1 MTSKVKRIT
10 KFNRCIQFVIS
21 GHPTVATIEG
31 KQTLC
36 KCRYTIRHFG
46 RDGGAS
52 QRAKIRTVRG
62 TVNVRSEMDALA
74 KRVLIV
80 CRRERPNHRTF
91 ARYSNGR
98 SSTTPTHDKAAP
110 TRPTVTFGR
119 GRCTGHFPDVDGD
132 GRSTRV

>member
-21 GHPTVATIEG
+21 GHPTVATRVNKHVVSAGTQSDTLAEMEGHNNVLKFEPFGEPSTLGPRWTRWLSGFELFADEKGLIIEH
-31 KQTLC
+31 L
-36 KCRYTIRHFG
+36 
-46 RDGGAS
+46 
-52 QRAKIRTVRG
+52 
-62 TVNVRSEMDALA
+62 L
-74 KRVLIV
+74 
-80 CRRERPNHRTF
+80 
-91 ARYSNGR
+91 GR
-98 SSTTPTHDKAAP
+98 SSTTPTHGKAAP